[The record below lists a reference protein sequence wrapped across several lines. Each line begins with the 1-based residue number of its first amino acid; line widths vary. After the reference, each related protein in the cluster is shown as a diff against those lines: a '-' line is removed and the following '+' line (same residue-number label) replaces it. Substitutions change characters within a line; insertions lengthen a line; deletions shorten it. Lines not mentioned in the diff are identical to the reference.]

1 MPDRL
6 KGYLPGSLDT
16 TSARVIF
23 LLLAGSVAASLLS
36 IAASQALL
44 VLASIGAVAFLR
56 PQPGRFSNLRPVLLP
71 LMLFFL
77 WTVVAAL
84 ASSDVPLGLTII
96 KKFFIFLIL
105 LLVPLAAKGAG
116 RIAWICRTVFVAATL
131 SSVVGLIQFIRNP
144 ERDLLHR
151 ISGFMG
157 QWMTFSGLL
166 MLALVALA
174 AYCACSDWRGR
185 RWLIPAGAVM
195 FAAIY
200 LSQTR
205 SAVLGV
211 IAGVF
216 VVLLLQRPRATLVL
230 LILVPALYLVSPAR
244 IQQRFRGGWHADDPN
259 TRNRI
264 ELVETSLRLI
274 GDNPWFG
281 VGPKNVAI
289 EAPRYRGSSDYP
301 DWMYQHMHNNLLQI
315 AAERGIPGLLLWMWL
330 MIRMAWDAWLLFA
343 RSRQDAS
350 SREALMA
357 ATAALGCWAALV
369 VSGLFEYNFGDSEVL
384 ALFLF
389 FMAAPYAFQGRAT
402 AGTPGQTWPER
413 QTLSQP

>member
-44 VLASIGAVAFLR
+44 VLAAIGASAFLR

-389 FMAAPYAFQGRAT
+389 FMAAPYAFQGRAI